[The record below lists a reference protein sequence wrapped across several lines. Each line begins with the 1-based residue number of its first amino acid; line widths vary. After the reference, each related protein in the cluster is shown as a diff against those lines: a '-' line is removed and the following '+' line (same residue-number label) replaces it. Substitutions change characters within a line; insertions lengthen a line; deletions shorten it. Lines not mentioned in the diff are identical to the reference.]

1 MRAALSLA
9 EEAPTGIAAL
19 GIDWT
24 SLLVYVVNFA
34 ILGVVLYFFAY
45 KRILGML
52 DARSSRIRE
61 SLEEA
66 ERARSESQEQRE
78 AMERSLQE
86 GREAGQQALA
96 EAREAAERY
105 REQQA
110 EQARAEAA
118 QLIERA
124 REEIRQER
132 EAAVEQVRAEFGS
145 LAVTAA
151 ERIIRRSLDPEAH
164 RDLIDEA
171 LAERDAAA
179 GRRN

>member
-1 MRAALSLA
+1 MRAAPLLA
-9 EEAPTGIAAL
+9 EEAATGIAAL
-19 GIDWT
+19 GIDWM

-34 ILGVVLYFFAY
+34 ALGAVLYFFAY

-52 DARSSRIRE
+52 DARASRIRE

-66 ERARSESQEQRE
+66 ERARRLAQDERE

-86 GREAGQQALA
+86 ARETGQRSLQ

-118 QLIERA
+118 QLLERA

-132 EAAVEQVRAEFGS
+132 DAAMEQVRSEFGA
-145 LAVTAA
+145 LAVAAA
-151 ERIIRRSLDPEAH
+151 ERIIRRSLDADAH

-171 LAERDAAA
+171 LAERDAGA
-179 GRRN
+179 GRN

>member
-1 MRAALSLA
+1 MRAALLLA

-66 ERARSESQEQRE
+66 ERARRESQEQRE

-96 EAREAAERY
+96 EA
-105 REQQA
+105 
-110 EQARAEAA
+110 A
-118 QLIERA
+118 QLVERA

-132 EAAVEQVRAEFGS
+132 EAAVEQVRAEFGT

-151 ERIIRRSLDPEAH
+151 ERIIRRSLDPDAH